1 MQDYI
6 IRRFLWMFPAL
17 FIMLTLLFFAF
28 QVIPGD
34 PVRAVFSGEGA
45 TTLTQE
51 QVDYFRNL
59 FGLDKPLHIRYFK
72 WFWDA
77 IRFDLGLS
85 IQTGAKVTQ
94 EVSTRLPVTSTL
106 VIMALLLTI
115 VISIPL
121 GILCAF
127 YQDKWPDYVLRI
139 VALFALSM
147 PSFWVGVMVIMLF
160 LYLWRWFPPLDY
172 ATIFTDPWLTLKQ
185 LFLPAFI
192 LGVRPVG
199 VAVRVVRSSM
209 LEVFREDFLRT
220 ARAKGLIERLVISRH
235 ALPNGL
241 IPVITFFGLEAI
253 ILVGAAVLIEQ
264 IFAIPGLGT
273 LVVDA
278 VKARDMYMAQGG
290 MLFLFILSL
299 GVNFIVDVL
308 YGVIDPRVRHE
319 YARGK

>member
-1 MQDYI
+1 MQDFI
-6 IRRFLWMFPAL
+6 LKRVLWMIPAL
-17 FIMLTLLFFAF
+17 FVMLTLLFFAF
-28 QVIPGD
+28 QIIPGD

-45 TTLTQE
+45 TTLTKE
-51 QVDYFRNL
+51 QVEYFRTL
-59 FGLDKPLHIRYFK
+59 FGLDKPLYVRYFK

-77 IRFDLGLS
+77 LHLNLGLS
-85 IQTGAKVTQ
+85 IQTGTEVTK
-94 EVSTRLPVTSTL
+94 EVAARLTVTTTL
-106 VIMALLLTI
+106 VIMALLITV
-115 VISIPL
+115 VISIPF

-127 YQDKWPDYVLRI
+127 YQDKWPDYVLRV

-147 PSFWVGVMVIMLF
+147 PSFWVGVLAILIL
-160 LYLWRWFPPLDY
+160 LYAWRWFPPLDY

-220 ARAKGLIERLVISRH
+220 ARAKGLIERLVVSRH
-235 ALPNGL
+235 ALPNGM

-253 ILVGAAVLIEQ
+253 ILVGSAVLIEQ

-273 LVVDA
+273 LVVEA
-278 VKARDMYMAQGG
+278 VKNRDMYMAQGG

-299 GVNFIVDVL
+299 VVNLIVDIL

>member
-1 MQDYI
+1 MV
-6 IRRFLWMFPAL
+6 PAL
-17 FIMLTLLFFAF
+17 FCMLTLLFFAF

-45 TTLTQE
+45 TTLTKE
-51 QVDYFRNL
+51 QVAYFREL

-77 IRFDLGLS
+77 LHFDLGLS
-85 IQTGAKVTQ
+85 IQTGA
-94 EVSTRLPVTSTL
+94 EVSKEVLTRLPVTFTL
-106 VIMALLLTI
+106 VAMALIITI
-115 VISIPL
+115 VFSLPL
-121 GILCAF
+121 GVMCAF
-127 YQDKWPDYVLRI
+127 YQDKWPDYILRLL
-139 VALFALSM
+139 ALFALSM
-147 PSFWVGVMVIMLF
+147 PSFWVGVIVILIF

-172 ATIFTDPWLTLKQ
+172 ATIFTDPWLTIKQ

-192 LGVRPVG
+192 LGIRPVG

-220 ARAKGLIERLVISRH
+220 ARAKGLVESMVVSRH
-235 ALPNGL
+235 ALPNGM

-253 ILVGAAVLIEQ
+253 ILVGAAVLIEA

-290 MLFLFILSL
+290 MLFLFVLSL
-299 GVNFIVDVL
+299 VVNFIVDVL

-319 YARGK
+319 YAREK